1 MEVLNMTS
9 PAMKVFSGGKIP
21 VVIGLMIVLL
31 LGGLSGCALNT
42 PKVDRTYVETIPDKE
57 SYLLS
62 KLDERFE
69 NPNVHCELGR
79 YYQSEGKWKKAEYH
93 FKTALGFDPAHRK
106 TQAAYVKMLVDEGQ
120 TDKADQTIQ
129 RYQRQLVDDPI
140 QLVELAMVLADE
152 KMDTYAI
159 SCFDKALLLNPSSFE
174 ANKQIG
180 MFYLARDEDDK
191 ARDFLTKSFEL
202 NPNQAE
208 VAGALGRLGVV
219 VEVPVHYQAQTQEE
233 QLQDSG
239 T

>member
-1 MEVLNMTS
+1 MTS
-9 PAMKVFSGGKIP
+9 PAIKVFSGGKIP

-31 LGGLSGCALNT
+31 LGGLSGCALKT

-69 NPNVHCELGR
+69 NPNVLCELGR
-79 YYQSEGKWKKAEYH
+79 YYQSEGKWEKAEYY

-106 TQAAYVKMLVDEGQ
+106 TQAAYVNMLVAKGENA
-120 TDKADQTIQ
+120 KADQTVQ
-129 RYQRQLVDDPI
+129 RYQRQLVNEPLK
-140 QLVELAMVLADE
+140 LVELAMVLADE
-152 KMDTYAI
+152 KMDVYAI
-159 SCFDKALLLNPSSFE
+159 SCFDKALQIAPTSFE
-174 ANKQIG
+174 ANKQVG
-180 MFYLARDEDDK
+180 MFYLNRDENTK
-191 ARDFLTKSFEL
+191 AKGYLTKSFEL

-219 VEVPVHYQAQTQEE
+219 VEVPVHYQAQEQMQEQTQ
-233 QLQDSG
+233 QDSG